1 MDIKEEYKTIRGA
14 KIHYLTGGDAKSRDK
29 VILLHGKRY
38 TSQDWRQVGILEK
51 LSMKGFHVIA
61 LDLPGYGKSEPLEGE
76 IEDFLLEFSDELKIE
91 EFHLVG
97 PSFSGEIALKFALK
111 YGHRLK
117 SLILVGS
124 INVERYANRLKDIN
138 VRTLIIWGEKDDIAP
153 YEFARLLKNN
163 IRGSILYTFHE
174 LGHACYL
181 ECPERFVDIL
191 TEFLSG

>member
-14 KIHYLTGGDAKSRDK
+14 KIHYLRGGDAESRDK

-38 TSQDWRQVGILEK
+38 TSQDWRQVGIMEK
-51 LSMKGFHVIA
+51 LSTKGFHVIA
-61 LDLPGYGKSEPLEGE
+61 LDLPGYGKSDPLEGE
-76 IEDFLLEFSDELKIE
+76 MEDVLLEFSDELKIE

-124 INVERYANRLKDIN
+124 INVDRYANRLKDIN
-138 VRTLIIWGEKDDIAP
+138 VRTLVVWGEKDDIAP
-153 YEFARLLKNN
+153 YESARLLKNN
-163 IRGSILYTFHE
+163 IRGSRLYTFHE

-181 ECPERFVDIL
+181 ECPDEFAHIL
-191 TEFLSG
+191 AEFLSG